1 MPVASRSHV
10 LAAYASFLWEQD
22 DDLGEGEQG
31 TGGAGAPDQRA
42 ATTQQAGQVSGE
54 GTGFGGRLIPS
65 GAAWRVQ
72 AM

>member
-42 ATTQQAGQVSGE
+42 ATTQQAGQVTELASAAVWSRQGQ
-54 GTGFGGRLIPS
+54 R
-65 GAAWRVQ
+65 GAC
-72 AM
+72 